1 MTTIILIS
9 ILSFLLL
16 GFFAGSEMAYLSCN
30 KLKLRHLA
38 DEGDAQAKIVMRFHR
53 DPKRYLTTILLGTNL
68 MHVTFASLVTYIF
81 EHHFHVTQ
89 EWIVAAIVTPF
100 IVVFAETIPK
110 DWFRQKADDF
120 IYRFAPILNIVD
132 RLFSGVSKILVSI
145 TDFLIASTTPELKR
159 DPFVTRDE
167 FRYVIEESAK
177 GGILLPHERQLINT
191 ILNLSSVRVEEVM
204 VPMEKFPNLPLE
216 SNVRDVKDLARR
228 TKTHVV
234 LIYEEIPSLVVG
246 LIYVFDTLFEQNE
259 EKSLAGFLKAPLF
272 ISKDTSAEKALFLL
286 QSKHASY
293 AAVTNPDLE
302 VIGVVSIE
310 NLIRP

>member
-1 MTTIILIS
+1 MTALILAS
-9 ILSFLLL
+9 ILSFALLA
-16 GFFAGSEMAYLSCN
+16 FFAGSEMAYLSCN

-38 DEGDAQAKIVMRFHR
+38 DEGDRRAQVVMRFHR
-53 DPKRYLTTILLGTNL
+53 DPKRYITTILIGTNL
-68 MHVTFASLVTYIF
+68 MHVTFASLATYIL
-81 EHHFHVTQ
+81 EDRFHVTQ
-89 EWIVAAIVTPF
+89 EWMVAAILTPF

-120 IYRFAPILNIVD
+120 IYRFAYALDLMD
-132 RLFSGVSKILVSI
+132 RLFSGVSKVLISI
-145 TDFLIASTTPELKR
+145 TDFLIARATPELKR

-177 GGILLPHERQLINT
+177 GGVLLPHEQQLIHT

-204 VPMEKFPNLPLE
+204 VPVEKFPNLSLE
-216 SNVRDVKDLARR
+216 SKIKDVKNLARK
-228 TKTHVV
+228 TKTNVV

-272 ISKDTSAEKALFLL
+272 IAKDTSAEKALFLL

-293 AAVTNPDLE
+293 AAVTNPQLE

-310 NLIRP
+310 NLIRL

>member
-1 MTTIILIS
+1 MTAIILIS

-38 DEGDAQAKIVMRFHR
+38 DEGDPRAQIVMRFYR
-53 DPKRYLTTILLGTNL
+53 DPKRYLATILLGTNL
-68 MHVTFASLVTYIF
+68 MHVTFASLVTF
-81 EHHFHVTQ
+81 VLENKFHVTQ
-89 EWIVAAIVTPF
+89 EWIIVAILTPF

-120 IYRFAPILNIVD
+120 IYRFAPVLNLID
-132 RLFSGVSKILVSI
+132 RLFSAVSKVLVFI
-145 TDFLIASTTPELKR
+145 TDFLIAKTTPELKR

-177 GGILLPHERQLINT
+177 GGVLLEHERQLIHT

-204 VPMEKFPNLPLE
+204 VPVERFPKLPLE
-216 SNVRDVKDLARR
+216 SKVRDVKELARK
-228 TKTHVV
+228 TKTHVM

-246 LIYVFDTLFEQNE
+246 LIYVFDTLFEPNE
-259 EKSLAGFLKAPLF
+259 EKSLAGFLKAPFF

-293 AAVTNPDLE
+293 AAVTNPQME
-302 VIGVVSIE
+302 VIGVASIE
-310 NLIRP
+310 NLIRL